1 MKSRALYSLL
11 GVFIGTFN
19 AVFCGFQHRVIPA
32 CDESDKVCRFDF
44 DIDYKFS
51 MVYYFNGF
59 STPIVV
65 RNGTLMKRSVYNSEK
80 FAPLTP
86 QGEFFLFVSLPQV
99 THTHTSLLINL
110 NMFLDTRLVSPF
122 KILANEQYRSRV
134 YILRV
139 RHRLLIASG
148 MYIKAFQSLYV

>member
-19 AVFCGFQHRVIPA
+19 AVFGGFQHRVIPA

-86 QGEFFLFVSLPQV
+86 QGEFFCLFSSPRSHTHTH
-99 THTHTSLLINL
+99 THTHTSLL
-110 NMFLDTRLVSPF
+110 FLDTRLVSPF
-122 KILANEQYRSRV
+122 KI
-134 YILRV
+134 
-139 RHRLLIASG
+139 
-148 MYIKAFQSLYV
+148 